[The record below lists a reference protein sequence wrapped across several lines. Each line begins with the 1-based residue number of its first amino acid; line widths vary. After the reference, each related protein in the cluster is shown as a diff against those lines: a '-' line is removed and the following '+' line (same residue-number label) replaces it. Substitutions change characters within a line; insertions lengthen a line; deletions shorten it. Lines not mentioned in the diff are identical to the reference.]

1 MEDINSAKNNF
12 NNNEIELSENF
23 MSNENNQTIKDY
35 SLIPSNYETLSGN
48 NSIQNV
54 SKENDLVE
62 EYSYRDKFYLFFQ
75 WLLTLV
81 KKLYMQLSF
90 NWCYEIIKKGKK
102 TKLTISS
109 FKKIPNN
116 FSAKELFKNIFPV
129 WQNESKNNNK
139 NSYILLKILLKIHLN
154 KLILASCLLLITALL
169 DFGGIIVF
177 NELLKRFN
185 TNNNKGN
192 DDDHKDSLFN
202 LGEISLLK
210 LTIYMMTYAPIT
222 YILHFQ
228 SSYLCDLINLS
239 SQSQLNCLI
248 YDKVL
253 KKATYIK
260 TNFNQGKIINLI
272 QSDSGK
278 FGSLITSYPEIFS
291 LPLKIIYSILLL
303 FKFYGY
309 TVILC
314 LMILT
319 AMFFLFFFF
328 GKKQNEYE
336 NSLVEVSD
344 RKMNLISQ
352 TFDII
357 KIIKFYVWENL
368 FIKKIDE
375 VKEEENVIMRKKA
388 NMTLIVNSSYWSTE
402 TILVLITVI
411 FYFLKYQ
418 HLDNS
423 NLLTTMFIFYHIIDP
438 LYSFPSIITNLN
450 DTLISI
456 KRIEKFLY
464 IQNHDIS
471 QMEYLDNQS
480 DLSIEI
486 DDVSFGVFNSMNNKE
501 KKNIYEKEDNKK
513 VSDDENDEKLLEEEN
528 NELIEIKLLKE
539 INLKIK
545 KGEHIAVIGKVGSG
559 KTCLLNSFVNNLSV
573 TDENG
578 NNCNNNEYIDEKI
591 NKKKTIKVSGK
602 ISYVTQNPWILNDT
616 FRNNILF
623 FNKMDEDKYNKIISI
638 CQLEP
643 DLKIINGGNNAEIG
657 EKGINLSGGQKI
669 RLTIA
674 RAVYN
679 EADIYIFDDPL
690 SALDAYVGMNLF
702 KEVFCNYLQN
712 KTVIIS
718 THSLQYLSMFDRVI
732 FMEEGKIKWFG
743 PPKELTTQ
751 SFYEEFSKL
760 IQNNKSDIDNS
771 KDNHGNSNNEEKSLE
786 RAPSE
791 DSSSSEIIKIDGNNF
806 IKKRKNRQY
815 LDSFLFFLK
824 YSGGLSFCVK
834 VLISNILWKISQLL
848 SDFYISKWA
857 KEGRVKNKDEIHYKL
872 FIFTLISVLS
882 IFGVISRQKL
892 MDDGLIRYNI
902 RMHSTL
908 IDKLI
913 HASLNLFHNITSK
926 GKIYNLVQRDL
937 EDSASLNLLLSRYL
951 RNIFQV
957 IGSIIVCITF
967 NKWSVI
973 LIILIF
979 FIEYSIT
986 SFYLPSSKEI
996 NNLEANSRA
1005 PIIGV
1010 LEETVSGIS
1019 IIRSIQ
1025 YEQKFINKFNDK
1037 INDHFMISLYQS
1049 GIFCWLII
1057 HLNLISNILSAFIL
1071 SFCYLFKSQYDSQSL
1086 GLLLKYSI
1094 LLSDQLFEIM
1104 IGINEFGKT
1113 LTSVSRCR
1121 RYTKIPQE
1129 KYFVDSVYSKT
1140 NLNIYNKNKNLF
1152 PKGKIQFENYNVKYG
1167 PKDPLVLKN
1176 ISLEINEGEK
1186 IGIVGRTGSGKTTLS
1201 LCLFRILEADSGRI
1215 LIDGIDISKLDL
1227 FSLRE
1232 NISIIP
1238 QEPTLIK
1245 GSLKYNID
1253 PYHNYSDEEISSLIS
1268 DIGFNSFMADKTLE
1282 YKIEEN
1288 GSNLSVGERQ
1298 LVCIVRAFL
1307 KQNRIIVMDEA
1318 TSSIDFKTENVIQ
1331 NAISKLMNNC
1341 TVITIAHRIKTIIDY
1356 DRILVMSNGEIVEFD
1371 TPQNLLN
1378 KKGLFYNLYK
1388 ESANTST

>member
-1 MEDINSAKNNF
+1 MEDINTEKNNF

-23 MSNENNQTIKDY
+23 MSNENKQNIKDY
-35 SLIPSNYETLSGN
+35 SLIPSNYETTQSN
-48 NSIQNV
+48 DSTQNA
-54 SKENDLVE
+54 SKENISLNIRSME
-62 EYSYRDKFYLFFQ
+62 NSCSDKFYIFLQ
-75 WLLTLV
+75 RLLTLV
-81 KKLYMQLSF
+81 KKLYIQLSF
-90 NWCYEIIKKGKK
+90 NWCYDIIKKGKK

-109 FKKIPNN
+109 FKKIPNK

-129 WQNESKNNNK
+129 WQNENKNNNK
-139 NSYILLKILLKIHLN
+139 NSYTLLKILLKINFN
-154 KLILASCLLLITALL
+154 KLILASILLLITAFL

-185 TNNNKGN
+185 STKN
-192 DDDHKDSLFN
+192 DDHKDSLFN

-210 LTIYMMTYAPIT
+210 LTLYMITYAPIT

-228 SSYLCDLINLS
+228 SSYLCDLINLI

-278 FGSLITSYPEIFS
+278 FGSLISSYPEIFS

-309 TVILC
+309 TIIPC
-314 LMILT
+314 LIILT
-319 AMFFLFFFF
+319 VLFLLFFFF

-336 NSLVEVSD
+336 NAIVEVSD

-388 NMTLIVNSSYWSTE
+388 NMTLIVNSSYWNTE
-402 TILVLITVI
+402 TVLILITVI

-418 HLDNS
+418 NLDNS

-438 LYSFPSIITNLN
+438 LYSFPRIITNLN

-464 IQNHDIS
+464 IQNHDIT
-471 QMEYLDNQS
+471 QLEYLDNQS
-480 DLSIEI
+480 DLSIDI
-486 DDVSFGVFNSMNNKE
+486 DDVSFGIFKTVNNNE
-501 KKNIYEKEDNKK
+501 KKNIYSKEVIKK
-513 VSDDENDEKLLEEEN
+513 NGDDDENDEKLLEEDN
-528 NELIEIKLLKE
+528 NEQIQIKLLKD

-559 KTCLLNSFVNNLSV
+559 KTCLLNSFVSNLSV
-573 TDENG
+573 LNAND
-578 NNCNNNEYIDEKI
+578 
-591 NKKKTIKVSGK
+591 KKKTIKVSGK
-602 ISYVTQNPWILNDT
+602 ISYVTQNPWLLNDT
-616 FRNNILF
+616 FMNNILF
-623 FNKMDEDKYNKIISI
+623 FNKMDKDKYNKIISI

-643 DLKIINGGNNAEIG
+643 DLKIIKGGNNAEIG

-679 EADIYIFDDPL
+679 EAEIYIFDDPL
-690 SALDAYVGMNLF
+690 SALDAYVGMHLF

-718 THSLQYLSMFDRVI
+718 THSLQYLNMFDRVI

-743 PPKELTTQ
+743 LPKELTSQ

-760 IQNNKSDIDNS
+760 IQNSKNESDNS
-771 KDNHGNSNNEEKSLE
+771 KNNQENDNKKEKSIE
-786 RAPSE
+786 GVPSE
-791 DSSSSEIIKIDGNNF
+791 DSSSSEIIKIDSDNLTQKG
-806 IKKRKNRQY
+806 KNRQY
-815 LDSFLFFLK
+815 LDSFLFFLE

-834 VLISNILWKISQLL
+834 VLISNIMWKISQLL

-857 KEGRVKNKDEIHYKL
+857 KEGDVKNKNEIHYKL
-872 FIFTLISVLS
+872 FIFVLISFFS

-892 MDDGLIRYNI
+892 MDDGLIRYNK

-926 GKIYNLVQRDL
+926 GKIYNLLQRDL

-951 RNIFQV
+951 RNIFQI

-967 NKWSVI
+967 NKWSII

-979 FIEYSIT
+979 YIEFSIT

-1025 YEQKFINKFNDK
+1025 YEQKFVNKFNDK
-1037 INDHFMISLYQS
+1037 VNDHFMISLYQS

-1071 SFCYLFKSQYDSQSL
+1071 IFCYLFKSQYDSQSL

-1121 RYTKIPQE
+1121 RYTQIPQE
-1129 KYFVDSVYSKT
+1129 KYFVDGMQSST
-1140 NLNIYNKNKNLF
+1140 NLNIYNRNKYIF
-1152 PKGKIQFENYNVKYG
+1152 PNGKIQFENYNVKYG

-1176 ISLEINEGEK
+1176 ISLKINQGEK
-1186 IGIVGRTGSGKTTLS
+1186 IGVVGRTGSGKTTLS

-1215 LIDGIDISKLDL
+1215 LIDDIDISKIDL

-1253 PYHNYSDEEISSLIS
+1253 PYHNYTDEEISTLIS
-1268 DIGFNSFMADKTLE
+1268 EIGFENFMSDKNLD

-1298 LVCIVRAFL
+1298 LVCIVRALL

-1318 TSSIDFKTENVIQ
+1318 TSSIDFKTENIIQ
-1331 NAISKLMNNC
+1331 NAIAKLMNNC
-1341 TVITIAHRIKTIIDY
+1341 TIITIAHRIKTIIDY
-1356 DRILVMSNGEIVEFD
+1356 DKILVMSNGEIVEFD

-1388 ESANTST
+1388 ESINSST

>member
-1 MEDINSAKNNF
+1 MEEINTAKNYF

-23 MSNENNQTIKDY
+23 MSNDNNQNIKDY
-35 SLIPSNYETLSGN
+35 SLIPSNYETLSSN
-48 NSIQNV
+48 NNIQNM
-54 SKENDLVE
+54 SKENNLINE
-62 EYSYRDKFYLFFQ
+62 NSYRDKFYLFLQ
-75 WLLTLV
+75 RLLSLI

-109 FKKIPNN
+109 FKKIPNK

-129 WQNESKNNNK
+129 WNNKSKNNNK
-139 NSYILLKILLKIHLN
+139 NSYILLKILLKIHMN
-154 KLILASCLLLITALL
+154 KLILASCLLLITAFL

-185 TNNNKGN
+185 TNSNDNKDN

-210 LTIYMMTYAPIT
+210 LTLYMMTYAPIT

-239 SQSQLNCLI
+239 SQSQLNSLI

-309 TVILC
+309 TVIPC

-319 AMFFLFFFF
+319 VLFFLFFFF

-336 NSLVEVSD
+336 NALVEVSD
-344 RKMNLISQ
+344 RKMNLVSQ

-357 KIIKFYVWENL
+357 KIIKFYVWEDL

-423 NLLTTMFIFYHIIDP
+423 NILTTMFIFYHIIDP
-438 LYSFPSIITNLN
+438 LYSFPNIITNLN

-471 QMEYLDNQS
+471 QMEYLENQS
-480 DLSIEI
+480 DLAIEI
-486 DDVSFGVFNSMNNKE
+486 DDVNFGVFKSMNNKE
-501 KKNIYEKEDNKK
+501 KKNIIAKEENKNMD
-513 VSDDENDEKLLEEEN
+513 DDENDEKLLEEEN

-559 KTCLLNSFVNNLSV
+559 KTCLLNSFVNNLSIIN
-573 TDENG
+573 DNEN
-578 NNCNNNEYIDEKI
+578 CATNNNYEYIDQKI

-643 DLKIINGGNNAEIG
+643 DLKIIKGGNNAEIG
-657 EKGINLSGGQKI
+657 EKSINLSGGQKI

-679 EADIYIFDDPL
+679 EAEIYIFDDPL

-732 FMEEGKIKWFG
+732 FMEDGKIKWFG

-760 IQNNKSDIDNS
+760 IQNNKTDIDNS
-771 KDNHGNSNNEEKSLE
+771 KDNQENSTNEENNKE
-786 RAPSE
+786 KAPSE
-791 DSSSSEIIKIDGNNF
+791 DSSSSEIIKIEGDNF
-806 IKKRKNRQY
+806 IKKGKNRQY
-815 LDSFLFFLK
+815 LDSFLFFLE
-824 YSGGLSFCVK
+824 YSEGLSFCVK

-848 SDFYISKWA
+848 SDFYLSKWA
-857 KEGRVKNKDEIHYKL
+857 KEGSVKNKDEIHYKL
-872 FIFTLISVLS
+872 FIFTFISVLS

-892 MDDGLIRYNI
+892 MDDGLIRYNK

-908 IDKLI
+908 IDKLV

-926 GKIYNLVQRDL
+926 GKIYNLLQRDL
-937 EDSASLNLLLSRYL
+937 EDSASLNLLL
-951 RNIFQV
+951 
-957 IGSIIVCITF
+957 ITY
-967 NKWSVI
+967 I
-973 LIILIF
+973 
-979 FIEYSIT
+979 
-986 SFYLPSSKEI
+986 
-996 NNLEANSRA
+996 
-1005 PIIGV
+1005 
-1010 LEETVSGIS
+1010 
-1019 IIRSIQ
+1019 
-1025 YEQKFINKFNDK
+1025 
-1037 INDHFMISLYQS
+1037 
-1049 GIFCWLII
+1049 
-1057 HLNLISNILSAFIL
+1057 
-1071 SFCYLFKSQYDSQSL
+1071 
-1086 GLLLKYSI
+1086 
-1094 LLSDQLFEIM
+1094 
-1104 IGINEFGKT
+1104 
-1113 LTSVSRCR
+1113 
-1121 RYTKIPQE
+1121 
-1129 KYFVDSVYSKT
+1129 
-1140 NLNIYNKNKNLF
+1140 
-1152 PKGKIQFENYNVKYG
+1152 
-1167 PKDPLVLKN
+1167 LVLF
-1176 ISLEINEGEK
+1176 
-1186 IGIVGRTGSGKTTLS
+1186 LS
-1201 LCLFRILEADSGRI
+1201 
-1215 LIDGIDISKLDL
+1215 
-1227 FSLRE
+1227 
-1232 NISIIP
+1232 
-1238 QEPTLIK
+1238 
-1245 GSLKYNID
+1245 
-1253 PYHNYSDEEISSLIS
+1253 
-1268 DIGFNSFMADKTLE
+1268 
-1282 YKIEEN
+1282 
-1288 GSNLSVGERQ
+1288 
-1298 LVCIVRAFL
+1298 
-1307 KQNRIIVMDEA
+1307 
-1318 TSSIDFKTENVIQ
+1318 
-1331 NAISKLMNNC
+1331 
-1341 TVITIAHRIKTIIDY
+1341 
-1356 DRILVMSNGEIVEFD
+1356 
-1371 TPQNLLN
+1371 
-1378 KKGLFYNLYK
+1378 
-1388 ESANTST
+1388 

>member
-1 MEDINSAKNNF
+1 MK
-12 NNNEIELSENF
+12 
-23 MSNENNQTIKDY
+23 
-35 SLIPSNYETLSGN
+35 YE
-48 NSIQNV
+48 V
-54 SKENDLVE
+54 
-62 EYSYRDKFYLFFQ
+62 
-75 WLLTLV
+75 
-81 KKLYMQLSF
+81 
-90 NWCYEIIKKGKK
+90 
-102 TKLTISS
+102 
-109 FKKIPNN
+109 
-116 FSAKELFKNIFPV
+116 FPV
-129 WQNESKNNNK
+129 WNNESKNNNK

-154 KLILASCLLLITALL
+154 KLILASCLLLITAFL

-185 TNNNKGN
+185 TNNNSNKTN

-210 LTIYMMTYAPIT
+210 LTLYMMSYAPIT

-239 SQSQLNCLI
+239 SQSQLNSLI

-309 TVILC
+309 TVIPC

-319 AMFFLFFFF
+319 VLFFLFFFF

-336 NSLVEVSD
+336 NALVEVSD
-344 RKMNLISQ
+344 RKMNLVSQ

-423 NLLTTMFIFYHIIDP
+423 NILTTMFIFYHIIDP

-471 QMEYLDNQS
+471 QMEYLNNQS

-486 DDVSFGVFNSMNNKE
+486 DDVNFGVFKSMNNKE
-501 KKNIYEKEDNKK
+501 KKNIISKEENKNMN
-513 VSDDENDEKLLEEEN
+513 DDENDEKLSEEEN

-559 KTCLLNSFVNNLSV
+559 KTCLLNSFVNNLSIIN
-573 TDENG
+573 ENE
-578 NNCNNNEYIDEKI
+578 NDNTNNNYEYIDENI

-623 FNKMDEDKYNKIISI
+623 FNKMDDDKYNKIISI

-643 DLKIINGGNNAEIG
+643 DLKIIKGGNNAEIG

-679 EADIYIFDDPL
+679 EAEIYIFDDPL

-718 THSLQYLSMFDRVI
+718 THSLQYLNMFDRVI
-732 FMEEGKIKWFG
+732 FMEDGKIKWFG

-751 SFYEEFSKL
+751 PFYEEFSKL
-760 IQNNKSDIDNS
+760 IQNNKTDIDNS
-771 KDNHGNSNNEEKSLE
+771 KDNQESSTNEEQ
-786 RAPSE
+786 
-791 DSSSSEIIKIDGNNF
+791 
-806 IKKRKNRQY
+806 KKRK
-815 LDSFLFFLK
+815 
-824 YSGGLSFCVK
+824 
-834 VLISNILWKISQLL
+834 
-848 SDFYISKWA
+848 
-857 KEGRVKNKDEIHYKL
+857 
-872 FIFTLISVLS
+872 
-882 IFGVISRQKL
+882 
-892 MDDGLIRYNI
+892 
-902 RMHSTL
+902 
-908 IDKLI
+908 
-913 HASLNLFHNITSK
+913 
-926 GKIYNLVQRDL
+926 
-937 EDSASLNLLLSRYL
+937 
-951 RNIFQV
+951 
-957 IGSIIVCITF
+957 
-967 NKWSVI
+967 
-973 LIILIF
+973 
-979 FIEYSIT
+979 
-986 SFYLPSSKEI
+986 
-996 NNLEANSRA
+996 
-1005 PIIGV
+1005 
-1010 LEETVSGIS
+1010 
-1019 IIRSIQ
+1019 
-1025 YEQKFINKFNDK
+1025 
-1037 INDHFMISLYQS
+1037 
-1049 GIFCWLII
+1049 
-1057 HLNLISNILSAFIL
+1057 
-1071 SFCYLFKSQYDSQSL
+1071 
-1086 GLLLKYSI
+1086 
-1094 LLSDQLFEIM
+1094 
-1104 IGINEFGKT
+1104 
-1113 LTSVSRCR
+1113 
-1121 RYTKIPQE
+1121 
-1129 KYFVDSVYSKT
+1129 
-1140 NLNIYNKNKNLF
+1140 
-1152 PKGKIQFENYNVKYG
+1152 G
-1167 PKDPLVLKN
+1167 PK
-1176 ISLEINEGEK
+1176 
-1186 IGIVGRTGSGKTTLS
+1186 
-1201 LCLFRILEADSGRI
+1201 
-1215 LIDGIDISKLDL
+1215 
-1227 FSLRE
+1227 
-1232 NISIIP
+1232 
-1238 QEPTLIK
+1238 
-1245 GSLKYNID
+1245 
-1253 PYHNYSDEEISSLIS
+1253 
-1268 DIGFNSFMADKTLE
+1268 
-1282 YKIEEN
+1282 
-1288 GSNLSVGERQ
+1288 
-1298 LVCIVRAFL
+1298 
-1307 KQNRIIVMDEA
+1307 
-1318 TSSIDFKTENVIQ
+1318 
-1331 NAISKLMNNC
+1331 
-1341 TVITIAHRIKTIIDY
+1341 
-1356 DRILVMSNGEIVEFD
+1356 
-1371 TPQNLLN
+1371 
-1378 KKGLFYNLYK
+1378 
-1388 ESANTST
+1388 

>member
-1 MEDINSAKNNF
+1 MEDINTEKNNF

-23 MSNENNQTIKDY
+23 MSNENKQNIKDY
-35 SLIPSNYETLSGN
+35 SLIPSNYETTQSN
-48 NSIQNV
+48 DSTQNA
-54 SKENDLVE
+54 SKENISLNTRLME
-62 EYSYRDKFYLFFQ
+62 NSCSDKFYIFLQ
-75 WLLTLV
+75 RLLTLV
-81 KKLYMQLSF
+81 KKLYIQLSF

-109 FKKIPNN
+109 FKKIPNK

-129 WQNESKNNNK
+129 WQNENKNNNK
-139 NSYILLKILLKIHLN
+139 NSYTLLKILLKINFN
-154 KLILASCLLLITALL
+154 KLILASFLLLITAFL

-185 TNNNKGN
+185 STKN

-210 LTIYMMTYAPIT
+210 LTLYMMTYAPIT

-228 SSYLCDLINLS
+228 SSYLCDLINLI

-278 FGSLITSYPEIFS
+278 FGSLISSYPEIFS

-309 TVILC
+309 TIIPC
-314 LMILT
+314 LIILT
-319 AMFFLFFFF
+319 VLFLLFFFF

-336 NSLVEVSD
+336 NAIVEVSD

-388 NMTLIVNSSYWSTE
+388 NMTLIVNSSYWNTE
-402 TILVLITVI
+402 TVLILITVI

-418 HLDNS
+418 NLDNS

-438 LYSFPSIITNLN
+438 LYSFPRIITNLN

-464 IQNHDIS
+464 IQNHDIT
-471 QMEYLDNQS
+471 QLEYLDNQS
-480 DLSIEI
+480 DLSIDI
-486 DDVSFGVFNSMNNKE
+486 DDVSFGIFKTVNNNE
-501 KKNIYEKEDNKK
+501 KKNIYSKEVIKK
-513 VSDDENDEKLLEEEN
+513 NGDDDENDEKLLEEDN
-528 NELIEIKLLKE
+528 NEQIQIKLLKD

-573 TDENG
+573 LYAND
-578 NNCNNNEYIDEKI
+578 
-591 NKKKTIKVSGK
+591 KKKTIKVSGK

-616 FRNNILF
+616 FMNNILF

-643 DLKIINGGNNAEIG
+643 DLKIIKGGNNAEIG

-679 EADIYIFDDPL
+679 EAEIYIFDDPL

-718 THSLQYLSMFDRVI
+718 THSLQYLNMFDRVI

-743 PPKELTTQ
+743 PPKELTSQ

-760 IQNNKSDIDNS
+760 IQNSKNESDNS
-771 KDNHGNSNNEEKSLE
+771 KNNQENDNKKEKSIE
-786 RAPSE
+786 GVPSE
-791 DSSSSEIIKIDGNNF
+791 DSSSSEIIKIDSDNLTQKG
-806 IKKRKNRQY
+806 KNRQY
-815 LDSFLFFLK
+815 LDSFLFFLE

-834 VLISNILWKISQLL
+834 VLISNIMWKISQLL

-857 KEGRVKNKDEIHYKL
+857 KEGDVKNKNEIHYKL
-872 FIFTLISVLS
+872 FIFVLISFFS

-892 MDDGLIRYNI
+892 MDDGLIRYNK

-926 GKIYNLVQRDL
+926 GKIYNLLQRDL

-951 RNIFQV
+951 RNIFQI

-967 NKWSVI
+967 NKWSII

-979 FIEYSIT
+979 YIEFSIT

-1025 YEQKFINKFNDK
+1025 YEQKFVNKFNDK
-1037 INDHFMISLYQS
+1037 VNDHFMISLYQS

-1071 SFCYLFKSQYDSQSL
+1071 IFCYLFKSQYDSQSL

-1121 RYTKIPQE
+1121 RYTQIPQE
-1129 KYFVDSVYSKT
+1129 KYFMDGMQSST
-1140 NLNIYNKNKNLF
+1140 NLNTFNRNKNIF
-1152 PKGKIQFENYNVKYG
+1152 PNGKIQFENYNVKYS

-1176 ISLEINEGEK
+1176 ISLKINQGEK

-1215 LIDGIDISKLDL
+1215 LIDDIDISKIDL

-1253 PYHNYSDEEISSLIS
+1253 PYHNYTDEEISTLIS
-1268 DIGFNSFMADKTLE
+1268 EIGFENFMSDKNLD

-1298 LVCIVRAFL
+1298 LVCIVRALL

-1318 TSSIDFKTENVIQ
+1318 TSSIDFKTENIIQ
-1331 NAISKLMNNC
+1331 NAIAKLMNNC
-1341 TVITIAHRIKTIIDY
+1341 TIITIAHRIKTIIDY
-1356 DRILVMSNGEIVEFD
+1356 DKILVMSNGEIVEFD

-1388 ESANTST
+1388 ESINSST